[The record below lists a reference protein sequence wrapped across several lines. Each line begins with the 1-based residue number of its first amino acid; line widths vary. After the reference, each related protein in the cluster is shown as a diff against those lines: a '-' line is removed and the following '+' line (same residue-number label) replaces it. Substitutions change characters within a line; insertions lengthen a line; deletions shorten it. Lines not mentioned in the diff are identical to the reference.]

1 MSGPQGVIALIAGTA
16 SFPLFLLSD
25 WADWRG
31 LRALR
36 VGSIAG
42 SAALLLAALAALL
55 LNGDRFAPPVLL
67 RAAGG
72 ICSAVFLFLLASSLF
87 LEIAVFPSRAEG
99 RAERRVVTTGTYA
112 LCRHPGVL
120 WLPLF
125 LLSIAAL
132 SGSRLLLLAVPLWTV
147 ADALLVA
154 VEDVILFPRIFGS
167 AYDAYRRTV
176 PFLIPT
182 PSSIARCM
190 QTYRFPLKSQGDK
203 DIN

>member
-1 MSGPQGVIALIAGTA
+1 MSMIALIAGTA

-36 VGSIAG
+36 VGSITASAG
-42 SAALLLAALAALL
+42 LLLAALAALL
-55 LNGDRFAPPVLL
+55 LNGDRFAPSLHL
-67 RAAGG
+67 RVVGG
-72 ICSAVFLFLLASSLF
+72 VFSAVFLFLLASSLF
-87 LEIAVFPSRAEG
+87 LEIAFFPPRAKG
-99 RAERRVVTTGTYA
+99 RAERRVITTGTYA

-147 ADALLVA
+147 ADILLVA
-154 VEDVILFPRIFGS
+154 VEDAVFFPRIFGK
-167 AYDAYRRTV
+167 AYDEYRRTV
-176 PFLIPT
+176 PFLVPT
-182 PSSIARCM
+182 PASIARCT
-190 QTYRFPLKSQGDK
+190 QTYRFPLKS
-203 DIN
+203 